1 MLTGTIIIDS
11 TRSTGHFMS
20 VISLHDSFGEDEKK
34 LICKRKLRGASRVI
48 WRKCEELQFVK
59 QSSGNVLIRVI
70 IVKELLS
77 LTFEWSQ
84 AFG

>member
-48 WRKCEELQFVK
+48 WQKCKELQFVK
-59 QSSGNVLIRVI
+59 QSSGNVLI
-70 IVKELLS
+70 
-77 LTFEWSQ
+77 
-84 AFG
+84 